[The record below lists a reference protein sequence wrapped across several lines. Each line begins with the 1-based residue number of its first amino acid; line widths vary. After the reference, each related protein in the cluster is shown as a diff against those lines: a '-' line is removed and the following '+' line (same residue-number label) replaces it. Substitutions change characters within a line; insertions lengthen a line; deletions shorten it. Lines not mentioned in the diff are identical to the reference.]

1 MTSMFF
7 YTFNI

>member
-7 YTFNI
+7 LQI